1 MSPANREIRCEK
13 PLATT
18 LEDAARMG
26 QAAASGDVRAL
37 SDAIYRS
44 ARAGRRMEFASADAV
59 A

>member
-18 LEDAARMG
+18 LEDA
-26 QAAASGDVRAL
+26 
-37 SDAIYRS
+37 
-44 ARAGRRMEFASADAV
+44 GRRIEFASADAV